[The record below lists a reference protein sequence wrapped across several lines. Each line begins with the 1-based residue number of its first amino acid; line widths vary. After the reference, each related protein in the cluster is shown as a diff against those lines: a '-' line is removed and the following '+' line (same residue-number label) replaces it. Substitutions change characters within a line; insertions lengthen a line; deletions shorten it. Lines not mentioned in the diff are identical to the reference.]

1 MTEKFRKNLEKR
13 FVENAND
20 KAVHKNL
27 FNDYVLKKYAKSDR
41 SKIIW
46 QSEGKYIIREIRKN
60 FPNSTRDERIN
71 CHCHLE
77 N

>member
-27 FNDYVLKKYAKSDR
+27 FNDYVL
-41 SKIIW
+41 
-46 QSEGKYIIREIRKN
+46 
-60 FPNSTRDERIN
+60 
-71 CHCHLE
+71 
-77 N
+77 